1 MSKRWLLVALVAGG
15 FAVLPSARAQ
25 QPAGALARGLVGSWM
40 LTRAERLDGAAP
52 TPIQNPHGVI
62 IFDSAGHVV
71 EVDTRGGRQ
80 PYAANQPTPEEAL
93 GAFNTFGGFW
103 GTYKADEK
111 AGSIEYH
118 TEAGVSPSLKGQL
131 LVRGYELKGDRLV
144 ITARPG
150 DSGVQGTTRWTWERV
165 PTIENLSSAY
175 RSVLGFWQWVGEKV
189 VATATG
195 ETISEGKRD
204 PSIIVYAP
212 SGLIGVHFVPADR
225 KPLAGPI
232 ATPEEARASVARYV
246 GYTAVLTLYPGEVI
260 HHQLV
265 TVAPGGGALLRRWF
279 ELKGDELHLKFRPTV
294 VQGQERQT
302 LVVLRRLSGAAEM
315 LGGK

>member
-1 MSKRWLLVALVAGG
+1 MLKRCLLVVLVVCG
-15 FAVLPSARAQ
+15 FGAYTSTRAQ
-25 QPAGALARGLVGSWM
+25 QPASTSARGLVGSWM
-40 LTRAERLDGAAP
+40 LTRAERLDGPAP
-52 TPIQNPHGVI
+52 TAIQNPHGLI

-71 EVDTRGGRQ
+71 EVNTRGGRQ

-103 GTYKADEK
+103 GTYRADEK
-111 AGSIEYH
+111 SGSIEYH
-118 TEAGVSPSLKGQL
+118 TEAGVSPSLKGQE

-144 ITARPG
+144 ITSRPG
-150 DSGVQGTTRWTWERV
+150 DSGVQGTMRWTWELV
-165 PTIENLSSAY
+165 PAMENLSPAY

-195 ETISEGKRD
+195 ETVSEGKRD

-225 KPLAGPI
+225 KPLAGQI
-232 ATPEEARASVARYV
+232 ATPEEARASVTRYV

-265 TVAPGGGALLRRWF
+265 TIAPGGGALLRRWF
-279 ELKGDELHLKFRPTV
+279 ELKGDELHLKFRPTT

-302 LVVLRRLSGAAEM
+302 QVTLRRLSGAAEM